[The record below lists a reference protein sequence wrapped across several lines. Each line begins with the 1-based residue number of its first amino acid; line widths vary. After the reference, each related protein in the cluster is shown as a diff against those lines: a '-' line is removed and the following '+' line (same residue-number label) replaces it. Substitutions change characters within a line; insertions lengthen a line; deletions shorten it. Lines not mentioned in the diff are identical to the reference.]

1 MPKAA
6 PKAMPK
12 VKLPAKAKKPIKPAV
27 KLVTKPTSKLQPK
40 PQTKP
45 ESKPNPQ
52 RETKGKPLTATQQK
66 KAAELKATDTGYQQA
81 RENAVKYLH
90 SRRQAT
96 FSIARHYHLD
106 ADDLHQEAY
115 EILLTCLRDF
125 NPLFTKSDGQ
135 VVTVQFNTFFG
146 NRLEGKALEM
156 RNRDPEYQARQAHLS
171 EMSEDEKAE
180 FRKAP
185 PLLVQHL
192 DQETA
197 AQEHLRAEASTA
209 QRGRQTN
216 LMLKIAQDSFI
227 ERKLNDLIAAE
238 RDDKRRAALM
248 HVKVGGVA
256 SFEEI
261 AYHFGVTDSR
271 ASQILNELMD
281 AFYVQR
287 LLDGDVKSVA
297 YDFRKTG
304 LNEKR
309 AHRLL
314 EQAVQAAPAPRAQ
327 LIVQEFASDYPH
339 LQQAISHATAQ
350 AASRAA
356 NNTQQADAQTPALP
370 AQLTAEEE
378 DQFPLAALEWRAVN
392 TLTGLGLPFRQPTA
406 QAPEDMLHI
415 KKISADPAEK
425 WPPLMITPEG
435 AVIDGERRIA
445 AAMVKGIDRL
455 LCQVRRAPD
464 AKHAQ
469 ILRVA
474 LNSRTRPLDKIELYF
489 AIAAL
494 LTLGL
499 PQGKIADLLGTS
511 RPNVIVYAKVR
522 EKATAALRQL
532 FEDGLIQITNASTA
546 VDLPEKAQNDMADFI
561 RQHGATWGRGPQFTE
576 LYEAAAAGQVSHLA
590 PPASTMQP
598 NSLPTT
604 PTTHP
609 ISAPSIPTNT
619 YQTTTKNTPH
629 PYQISTTN
637 SATFAGSNG
646 GLGGG
651 AGQGGQPLVPSVA
664 NALKKR
670 QEALETALRDAEIW
684 AKQREATIANQS
696 TQINELKQ
704 TVEGMK
710 AELEATEL
718 MSQADEATIANYL
731 KEVKNFHAAEERLNA
746 AQTHLEKATTQLRSL
761 HLTHKQTIELT
772 NLLEKIAT
780 THTALRLTLL
790 KRPGQAK
797 S

>member
-1 MPKAA
+1 MAKPVKKVIKLATKSAA
-6 PKAMPK
+6 
-12 VKLPAKAKKPIKPAV
+12 KPAV
-27 KLVTKPTSKLQPK
+27 KPATKSANKPTP
-40 PQTKP
+40 TT
-45 ESKPNPQ
+45 ESTSQKA
-52 RETKGKPLTATQQK
+52 KPLTPSQQK
-66 KAAELKATDTGYQQA
+66 KAEALKAQDVGYQQA

-90 SRRQAT
+90 GRRQAT

-156 RNRDPEYQARQAHLS
+156 RNRDPEYQARQAHMND
-171 EMSEDEKAE
+171 MSEDEKAE

-197 AQEHLRAEASTA
+197 AQEHLRAEASNS

-216 LMLKIAQDSFI
+216 LLMKIAQDSFI
-227 ERKLNDLIAAE
+227 EKKLNDLIAAE

-287 LLDGDVKSVA
+287 LLDGDIKSVA

-314 EQAVQAAPAPRAQ
+314 EQAVQAAPGHRAQ
-327 LIVQEFASDYPH
+327 AIVQEFGADYPQ
-339 LQQAISHATAQ
+339 LQQALTHTPAPSHKGEERPE
-350 AASRAA
+350 SG
-356 NNTQQADAQTPALP
+356 NTPALP
-370 AQLTAEEE
+370 AQLTESEEQ
-378 DQFPLAALEWRAVN
+378 QFPLTAIEWRPLS
-392 TLTGLGLPFRQPTA
+392 TLSSLGLPFRQPSP

-415 KKISADPAEK
+415 KKISAEAVEK
-425 WPPLMITPEG
+425 WPPLIITPEG
-435 AVIDGERRIA
+435 GVIDGERRIA
-445 AAMVKGIDRL
+445 AASAKGIDRL
-455 LCQVRRAPD
+455 LCQVRQAPD
-464 AKHAQ
+464 AKAAQ
-469 ILRVA
+469 ILRVT

-499 PQGKIADLLGTS
+499 PQGKIAEHLGTS

-522 EKATAALRQL
+522 EKASPALRLL

-546 VDLPEKAQNDMADFI
+546 VDLPEKAQNEIADFI

-576 LYEAAAAGQVSHLA
+576 LYEAAAAGQVAHLA
-590 PPASTMQP
+590 PP
-598 NSLPTT
+598 PTT
-604 PTTHP
+604 LGGTSQQSSYQSVAQTYPNPHPHHASGASQTTPNLSQPHPNLAQNNTLLSQTHP
-609 ISAPSIPTNT
+609 TF
-619 YQTTTKNTPH
+619 
-629 PYQISTTN
+629 
-637 SATFAGSNG
+637 SATSAGS
-646 GLGGG
+646 GG
-651 AGQGGQPLVPSVA
+651 AGQGGGQALVPSVA

-684 AKQREATIANQS
+684 AKQREATIASQS
-696 TQINELKQ
+696 AQIHELKQ
-704 TVEGMK
+704 SVESMK
-710 AELEATEL
+710 REIESTSLLA
-718 MSQADEATIANYL
+718 QADEATIANYI
-731 KEVKNFHAAEERLNA
+731 KEVKNFYAVEERLSI
-746 AQTHLEKATTQLRSL
+746 AQTHLEKATSQLRSL
-761 HLTHKQTIELT
+761 HLSHRQTIELDSI
-772 NLLEKIAT
+772 LEKIAT
-780 THTALRLTLL
+780 THNALRVTLL
-790 KRPGQAK
+790 KRPTTTK